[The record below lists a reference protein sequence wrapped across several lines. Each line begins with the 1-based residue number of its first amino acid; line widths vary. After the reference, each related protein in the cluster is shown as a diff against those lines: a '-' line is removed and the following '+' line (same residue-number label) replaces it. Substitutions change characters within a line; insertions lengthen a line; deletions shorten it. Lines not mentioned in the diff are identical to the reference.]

1 MNLFKLISK
10 DMDAVFERDPA
21 ARNILEILLAYP
33 GFHAI
38 MWHRIS
44 HLLWKIK
51 LKLIA
56 RVISNILRTL
66 TGIEIHPGA
75 KIKSGFFIDHGM
87 GVVIGETTEIG
98 NNVTIYQGVTLG
110 GISSNK
116 GKRHPTI
123 DDNVIVGAG
132 SKILGPLR
140 IGINTKIGANSV
152 VIDDIPEN
160 STVVGI
166 PGKVVNKEFTSNAPD
181 LYHNKLPDPTGEDM
195 MIMNKKIDDLINKID
210 KLQS

>member
-1 MNLFKLISK
+1 MNLFSK
-10 DMDAVFERDPA
+10 INRDINAVFDRDPA
-21 ARNILEILLAYP
+21 ARNIFEVFLTYP

-44 HLLWKIK
+44 HLLWNIK

-56 RVISNILRTL
+56 RLISNILRTL

-98 NNVTIYQGVTLG
+98 QNVTIYQGVTLG

-123 DDNVIVGAG
+123 SDNVIIGAG
-132 SKILGPLR
+132 SKILGPLN
-140 IGINTKIGANSV
+140 IGKNTKIGANSV
-152 VIDDIPEN
+152 VIDSIPEN

-166 PGKVVNKEFTSNAPD
+166 PGRVVNKDFTSNGPD

-195 MIMNKKIDDLINKID
+195 LNINKKIDELLEKIE
-210 KLQS
+210 KL

>member
-1 MNLFKLISK
+1 MNLFSKKNPETLMQFLIETQQQGIFLRS
-10 DMDAVFERDPA
+10 FF
-21 ARNILEILLAYP
+21 NLSW
-33 GFHAI
+33 FHAI

-44 HLLWKIK
+44 HLLWNIK

-56 RVISNILRTL
+56 RIISNILRTL

-98 NNVTIYQGVTLG
+98 QNVTIYQGVTLG

-123 DDNVIVGAG
+123 SDNVIIGAG
-132 SKILGPLR
+132 SKILGPLN
-140 IGINTKIGANSV
+140 IEKIQKLANSV
-152 VIDDIPEN
+152 VIDSIPEN

-166 PGKVVNKEFTSNAPD
+166 PGRVVNKDFTSNGPD

-195 MIMNKKIDDLINKID
+195 LNINKKIDELIEKIE
-210 KLQS
+210 KL

>member
-1 MNLFKLISK
+1 MSLFKLIGK
-10 DMDAVFERDPA
+10 DIDAIFERDPA
-21 ARNILEILLAYP
+21 ARNILEVFLAYP

-51 LKLIA
+51 LKLVA
-56 RVISNILRTL
+56 RIISNILRTL

-152 VIDDIPEN
+152 VIEDIPEN
-160 STVVGI
+160 STVVGT
-166 PGKVVNKEFTSNAPD
+166 PGK
-181 LYHNKLPDPTGEDM
+181 L
-195 MIMNKKIDDLINKID
+195 LIKNL
-210 KLQS
+210 LQMHPIFIIINYRTQLVRTC

>member
-1 MNLFKLISK
+1 MNLFKLIGK
-10 DMDAVFERDPA
+10 DIDAVFERDPA
-21 ARNILEILLAYP
+21 ARNVLEVLLAYP

-51 LKLIA
+51 LKLVA
-56 RVISNILRTL
+56 RIISNILRTL

-75 KIKSGFFIDHGM
+75 KIQSGFFIDHGM
-87 GVVIGETTEIG
+87 GVVIGETAEIG

-152 VIDDIPEN
+152 AV
-160 STVVGI
+160 SYTHL
-166 PGKVVNKEFTSNAPD
+166 T
-181 LYHNKLPDPTGEDM
+181 LPT
-195 MIMNKKIDDLINKID
+195 IY
-210 KLQS
+210 SV